1 MTDGKVRVLSAETA
15 ALMQNSVPVVR
26 TFQRTH
32 WRALE
37 TMNDKEVKHLSKVQL
52 IEILYM
58 LSQEN
63 DSLRE
68 ENAKLK
74 ARLDAIVD
82 RLVGERAGSE
92 PAATAETVSSGSE
105 KK

>member
-1 MTDGKVRVLSAETA
+1 MVLKVMT
-15 ALMQNSVPVVR
+15 
-26 TFQRTH
+26 
-32 WRALE
+32 
-37 TMNDKEVKHLSKVQL
+37 DKEVQHLSKVQL

-68 ENAKLK
+68 ENAQLK

-82 RLVGERAGSE
+82 KMVEERSSE
-92 PAATAETVSSGSE
+92 PVGTSAEASPSKS
-105 KK
+105 KKKRK

>member
-1 MTDGKVRVLSAETA
+1 MVLKVMT
-15 ALMQNSVPVVR
+15 
-26 TFQRTH
+26 
-32 WRALE
+32 
-37 TMNDKEVKHLSKVQL
+37 DKEVQHLSKVQL

-68 ENAKLK
+68 KTAQLK

-82 RLVGERAGSE
+82 KMVEERSSE
-92 PAATAETVSSGSE
+92 PVGTSTAASPSKS
-105 KK
+105 KKKRK

>member
-1 MTDGKVRVLSAETA
+1 MTD
-15 ALMQNSVPVVR
+15 
-26 TFQRTH
+26 
-32 WRALE
+32 
-37 TMNDKEVKHLSKVQL
+37 KELRKLRRSDL
-52 IEILYM
+52 IEILYY
-58 LSQEN
+58 LSREN

-92 PAATAETVSSGSE
+92 PAATAETVSSGSG

>member
-1 MTDGKVRVLSAETA
+1 MT
-15 ALMQNSVPVVR
+15 
-26 TFQRTH
+26 
-32 WRALE
+32 
-37 TMNDKEVKHLSKVQL
+37 DKEVQHLSKVQL

-68 ENAKLK
+68 ENAQLK

-82 RLVGERAGSE
+82 KMVEERASE
-92 PAATAETVSSGSE
+92 PVVTSAAASPSKS
-105 KK
+105 KKKRK

>member
-1 MTDGKVRVLSAETA
+1 MVLKVMT
-15 ALMQNSVPVVR
+15 
-26 TFQRTH
+26 
-32 WRALE
+32 
-37 TMNDKEVKHLSKVQL
+37 DKEVQHLSKVQL

-68 ENAKLK
+68 ENAQLK

-82 RLVGERAGSE
+82 KMVEERSSE
-92 PAATAETVSSGSE
+92 PVGTSTAASPSSKS
-105 KK
+105 KKKRK

>member
-1 MTDGKVRVLSAETA
+1 MT
-15 ALMQNSVPVVR
+15 
-26 TFQRTH
+26 
-32 WRALE
+32 
-37 TMNDKEVKHLSKVQL
+37 DKEVQHLSKVQL

-68 ENAKLK
+68 ENAQLK

-82 RLVGERAGSE
+82 KMVEERASE
-92 PAATAETVSSGSE
+92 PVGTSAAASVPTFSKS
-105 KK
+105 KKKRK

>member
-1 MTDGKVRVLSAETA
+1 MT
-15 ALMQNSVPVVR
+15 
-26 TFQRTH
+26 
-32 WRALE
+32 
-37 TMNDKEVKHLSKVQL
+37 DKEVQHLSKVQL

-68 ENAKLK
+68 ENAQLK

-82 RLVGERAGSE
+82 KMVEERASE
-92 PAATAETVSSGSE
+92 PVVTSAAASARNSALPRSIRTCISLILTA
-105 KK
+105 

>member
-1 MTDGKVRVLSAETA
+1 MVLKVMT
-15 ALMQNSVPVVR
+15 
-26 TFQRTH
+26 
-32 WRALE
+32 
-37 TMNDKEVKHLSKVQL
+37 DKEVQHLSEVQL

-68 ENAKLK
+68 ENAQLK

-82 RLVGERAGSE
+82 KMVEERSSAPVETST
-92 PAATAETVSSGSE
+92 AASPSSKS
-105 KK
+105 KKKRK